1 MTQGTSNGYDEA
13 EGCLKVAN
21 VCVYV
26 GGGCRKVKSG
36 MQDGQ
41 MQQGDGGV
49 EESLVFSA
57 LSIFLAFP

>member
-1 MTQGTSNGYDEA
+1 MAMTR
-13 EGCLKVAN
+13 LKDALKWRMC
-21 VCVYV
+21 VCVCW
-26 GGGCRKVKSG
+26 GGCRKVKSG

-49 EESLVFSA
+49 EESLAFSA